1 MVSEWLVVRLMLNC
15 VLVKGLRGI
24 YILIL
29 KDYNLIGLLKVDLFN
44 ILYVV
49 MVFNFEKMKLIWC

>member
-15 VLVKGLRGI
+15 VMVKGLEGI
-24 YILIL
+24 YILLL
-29 KDYNLIGLLKVDLFN
+29 KDYYLIGWLKVDLFN